1 MTDYLQLET
10 HLTNHFNLTHFRL
23 GQKEII
29 EDVMLGKDVL
39 GVLPTGSGKSLCYQ
53 LPAKLLS
60 GVTIVVSPLISL
72 MTDQVRQLKS
82 MNFKDVIAL
91 NSFMDFETRQKA
103 LRNLSAYKLIFLS
116 PELLQQQIIQRH
128 LQQLAINLFVID
140 EAHCISQWG
149 HEFRPDYLKLNKTI
163 QLLSNPPVLTL
174 SATAPENVQ
183 KDIINSLE
191 RPQMVKH
198 IYPMDRENIAFL
210 IQKIKF
216 NQEKVSS
223 ITNLL
228 ETYRVPTLIYFSSRK
243 MTERVTQELTKRL
256 HSKRI
261 AFYHGGMEPMDRI
274 AIQQQFM
281 NDQLNVICCTSA
293 FGMGIDKGNI
303 RLVIHY
309 HFPPNL
315 EAFIQE
321 VGRAGRD
328 GQRSLSIVLYSEHDR
343 NLPQNMIEQ
352 ELPSEIQLKNVFNY
366 LANHSNSGSISVEL
380 ETELVKKFQLS
391 EIQWRF
397 IHYQLEKN
405 DIINNDKIIY
415 HPDEF
420 QSVFDVINTHRKNR
434 LQLKHAKLSD
444 MISWLNETGC
454 LREHLYKH
462 FQIGYQRPYGN
473 CCSNCGIP
481 LKDWQPN
488 QTKRKEDKHLDWHIK
503 LKKLLFIG
511 ETNEPK

>member
-1 MTDYLQLET
+1 MTDYLKLET

-191 RPQMVKH
+191 RQ
-198 IYPMDRENIAFL
+198 
-210 IQKIKF
+210 
-216 NQEKVSS
+216 
-223 ITNLL
+223 
-228 ETYRVPTLIYFSSRK
+228 
-243 MTERVTQELTKRL
+243 
-256 HSKRI
+256 
-261 AFYHGGMEPMDRI
+261 
-274 AIQQQFM
+274 
-281 NDQLNVICCTSA
+281 
-293 FGMGIDKGNI
+293 
-303 RLVIHY
+303 
-309 HFPPNL
+309 
-315 EAFIQE
+315 
-321 VGRAGRD
+321 VG
-328 GQRSLSIVLYSEHDR
+328 S
-343 NLPQNMIEQ
+343 
-352 ELPSEIQLKNVFNY
+352 
-366 LANHSNSGSISVEL
+366 
-380 ETELVKKFQLS
+380 
-391 EIQWRF
+391 
-397 IHYQLEKN
+397 
-405 DIINNDKIIY
+405 
-415 HPDEF
+415 
-420 QSVFDVINTHRKNR
+420 
-434 LQLKHAKLSD
+434 
-444 MISWLNETGC
+444 
-454 LREHLYKH
+454 
-462 FQIGYQRPYGN
+462 
-473 CCSNCGIP
+473 
-481 LKDWQPN
+481 
-488 QTKRKEDKHLDWHIK
+488 
-503 LKKLLFIG
+503 
-511 ETNEPK
+511 